1 MSGMRVVICGGGVM
15 GAAIAY
21 YLSCRGVGATVVER
35 SAVACAAAA
44 CADLA
49 PLDPSRR

>member
-35 SAVACAAAA
+35 SAVACAAA
-44 CADLA
+44 CVDLA